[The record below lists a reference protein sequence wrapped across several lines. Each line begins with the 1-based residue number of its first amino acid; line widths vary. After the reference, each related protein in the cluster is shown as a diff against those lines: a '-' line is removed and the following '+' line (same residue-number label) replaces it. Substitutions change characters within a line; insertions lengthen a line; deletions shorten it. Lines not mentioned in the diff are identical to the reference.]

1 MDLFRRVLHSAKSF
15 FGRAPARPSWRL
27 PVVAS
32 LALFAALAL
41 RVEPATGRDDST
53 PNYPVPLSLDWQVP
67 ESGLVRALITN
78 WGQVGSKPGSPALFA
93 GEPSAQWPGRSGVD
107 YLWVGGFWFGA
118 RQDGVPRVTT
128 AAFVSELHP
137 GLTAENRIYVS
148 RAGATGGNRAPS
160 PAADDDADGR
170 LDEDWLDGRDNDND
184 GAVDED
190 FAAISDEMLASTY
203 TDFTTPPNHVP
214 LGLEVRQA
222 SFAWSR
228 PEIEDF
234 IGFDLHLTNVGA
246 TSLADFHV
254 GFFADCD
261 IGTTFHG
268 QVSSDD
274 RAGFWEGNVSATLE
288 GDVRDVPVSI
298 AYMYDSDGDQG
309 SAPGLIGFVFL
320 DSPASTPGRL
330 TNFRMFQGSSPY
342 ASGGDPISDT
352 ERLACLDGTAPVSLP
367 PPGELPRA
375 SALAPNISDWRILA
389 SVGPWPELAPGSSID
404 VAMAMVFGSSL
415 EDLQQNAARAQML
428 YDGVSADCDGN
439 PQTPEECIVHWTTP
453 RTVPVVLEHL
463 AAWRAL
469 ESVHIEWKMSAAAQ
483 REILGLRL
491 HRGQSESGP
500 FQPCASELLA
510 PTVAHFEDRAAPAG
524 VVWYRLEIVL
534 RDGTT
539 STTRAVSI
547 DALPLT
553 QSDLGVPRLGTQD
566 VTIHWS
572 LAESTPMR
580 LTIHDVNGRLVR
592 TLRQG
597 VLPFGHHTLVW
608 DRTATSGLPVAR
620 GIYVVRLETGATVRV
635 RKLAL
640 VGG

>member
-1 MDLFRRVLHSAKSF
+1 MDFSLRVPHSATSLL
-15 FGRAPARPSWRL
+15 GRAPAWTSWRL
-27 PVVAS
+27 AVVAS
-32 LALFAALAL
+32 LALFAALVL
-41 RVEPATGRDDST
+41 QVEPANGRDDST
-53 PNYPVPLSLDWQVP
+53 PNYPAPLSLDWQVS

-78 WGQVGSKPGSPALFA
+78 WGQVGSTPGTQAPFA
-93 GEPSAQWPGRSGVD
+93 SEPSAQWPGRSDVD

-118 RQDGVPRVTT
+118 RQNGVPRVTT
-128 AAFVSELHP
+128 AAYATELHP
-137 GLTAENRIYVS
+137 GLTAESQIYAS
-148 RAGATGGNRAPS
+148 RAGAAGGNRAPS
-160 PAADDDADGR
+160 PAADDDADGH

-184 GAVDED
+184 GDVDED

-203 TDFTTPPNHVP
+203 TDFTVLPNHVA
-214 LGLEVRQA
+214 LGLELRQA
-222 SFAWSR
+222 TFTWSR
-228 PEIEDF
+228 PELEDF
-234 IGFDLHLTNVGA
+234 IGFDIHLTNVGA
-246 TSLADFHV
+246 TSLTDFHV

-261 IGTTFHG
+261 IGFYP
-268 QVSSDD
+268 DD
-274 RAGFWEGNVSATLE
+274 DLSGFWEGNVSAKLE
-288 GDVRDVPVSI
+288 GDVRDVPVSL
-298 AYMYDSDGDQG
+298 AYMYDRDGDQG
-309 SAPGLIGFVFL
+309 TAPGLIGFVFL
-320 DSPASTPGRL
+320 DSPASTPWRL
-330 TNFRMFQGSSPY
+330 TNFRMFHGNSPY
-342 ASGGDPISDT
+342 ASGGDPTNDT
-352 ERLACLDGTAPVSLP
+352 ERLACLDGTSPVSLP
-367 PPGELPRA
+367 TPGELPRA
-375 SALAPNISDWRILA
+375 SVLAPSDADWRILA
-389 SVGPWPELAPGSSID
+389 SVGPWPMLTPGSSID

-463 AAWRAL
+463 AAWRAS
-469 ESVHIEWKMSAAAQ
+469 ESAHVEWQVRAAAQ
-483 REILGLRL
+483 HEILGLRL

-500 FQPCASELLA
+500 FQPCTAELLT

-524 VVWYRLEIVL
+524 VVWYRLEIL
-534 RDGTT
+534 QRDGTT
-539 STTRAVSI
+539 SMTRAVSI

-553 QSDLGVPRLGTQD
+553 QSDLGVPRLGMED
-566 VTIHWS
+566 VTIQWS

-580 LTIHDVNGRLVR
+580 LTIHDVSGRLVR

-608 DRTATSGLPVAR
+608 DRTTASGLPVAR

>member
-1 MDLFRRVLHSAKSF
+1 MDLFLRVPQSTTSL
-15 FGRAPARPSWRL
+15 FGHALARTSWR
-27 PVVAS
+27 PAAVAS
-32 LALFAALAL
+32 LALFAAMAL
-41 RVEPATGRDDST
+41 RVEPAAGRDDST
-53 PNYPVPLSLDWQVP
+53 PNYPGPLSLDWQVS

-78 WGQVGSKPGSPALFA
+78 WGQVGSKPGTQDPYAS
-93 GEPSAQWPGRSGVD
+93 EPSAQWPGQSGAD

-118 RQDGVPRVTT
+118 RQNGVPRVTT
-128 AAFVSELHP
+128 AAYASELHP
-137 GLTAENRIYVS
+137 GLTAESRIYAS
-148 RAGATGGNRAPS
+148 RAGAAGGNRAPS
-160 PAADDDADGR
+160 PTADDDADGH
-170 LDEDWLDGRDNDND
+170 LDEDWLDGRDNDID

-190 FAAISDEMLASTY
+190 FAAISDEMFASTY
-203 TDFTTPPNHVP
+203 TDFTARPDHVA

-228 PEIEDF
+228 PELEDF

-246 TSLADFHV
+246 IVLTDFHV

-261 IGTTFHG
+261 IGMQSHE
-268 QVSSDD
+268 DL
-274 RAGFWEGNVSATLE
+274 AGFWEGNVAATLE

-309 SAPGLIGFVFL
+309 SAPGFIGFVFL
-320 DSPASTPGRL
+320 DSPISTPGRL

-342 ASGGDPISDT
+342 ASGGDPTTDT
-352 ERLACLDGTAPVSLP
+352 ERLACLDGTSPLSLP
-367 PPGELPRA
+367 PPSELPRA
-375 SALAPNISDWRILA
+375 SALAPSIGDWRILA
-389 SVGPWPELAPGSSID
+389 TIGPRPTLAPGSSLD
-404 VAMAMVFGSSL
+404 VAMAMVFGNDL
-415 EDLQQNAARAQML
+415 TDLQQNAARAQML

-469 ESVHIEWKMSAAAQ
+469 ESVHIEWQMSEAAQ
-483 REILGLRL
+483 HEILGLRL
-491 HRGQSESGP
+491 HRGQSENGP
-500 FQPCASELLA
+500 FQPCIAELLA
-510 PTVAHFEDRAAPAG
+510 PTVARFEDRAAPAG
-524 VVWYRLEIVL
+524 LVWYRLEIVH

-539 STTRAVSI
+539 STTRAVSV

-553 QSDLGVPRLGTQD
+553 QSDLGVPRLGMQD
-566 VTIHWS
+566 VTIQWN

-580 LTIHDVNGRLVR
+580 LTIHDVSGRLVR

-597 VLPFGHHTLVW
+597 VLPSGHHTLRW
-608 DRTATSGLPVAR
+608 DKTAASGLPVAR